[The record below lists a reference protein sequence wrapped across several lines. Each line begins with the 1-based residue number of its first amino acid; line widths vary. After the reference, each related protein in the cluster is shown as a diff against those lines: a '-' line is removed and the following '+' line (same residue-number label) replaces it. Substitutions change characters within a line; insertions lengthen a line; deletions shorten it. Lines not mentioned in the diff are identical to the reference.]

1 METIIGIFSYWPNLI
16 LLGIL
21 GVIAYVAFVR
31 YLKPEITFGPY
42 EARERKR
49 AVRNKR

>member
-1 METIIGIFSYWPNLI
+1 METIIGILSHWPNLV
-16 LLGIL
+16 LLSIL
-21 GVIAYVAFVR
+21 GVIAYGALIK

-49 AVRNKR
+49 ALRNKT